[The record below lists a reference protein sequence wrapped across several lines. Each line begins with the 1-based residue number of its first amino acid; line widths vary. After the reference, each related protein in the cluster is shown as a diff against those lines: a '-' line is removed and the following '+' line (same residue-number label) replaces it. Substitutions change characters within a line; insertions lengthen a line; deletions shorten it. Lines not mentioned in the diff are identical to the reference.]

1 MILLVLTIMV
11 LLIILFILALVVLL
25 VIVILVLPILS
36 LLVEGRGSTSTPS
49 TSSTKLRDTGEELK
63 GTELRWWQFEVKG
76 SEPRALRS
84 RHQPD
89 LLTAGCDG
97 QGEVRGGC
105 QHNPGWTTC
114 GQHAH
119 HSLRDLRKRDR
130 FAEPVEKLIFRSVED
145 RVPMGHLNM
154 PGTQKTDLG

>member
-1 MILLVLTIMV
+1 MVLILVPMILLVLTIMV

-25 VIVILVLPILS
+25 VMVILVLPILA

-63 GTELRWWQFEVKG
+63 GTELRWRQLEVKG

-105 QHNPGWTTC
+105 QHNPVWTTC
-114 GQHAH
+114 GQYAH
-119 HSLRDLRKRDR
+119 HSLFTEGPEEEGQVCR
-130 FAEPVEKLIFRSVED
+130 AS
-145 RVPMGHLNM
+145 
-154 PGTQKTDLG
+154 